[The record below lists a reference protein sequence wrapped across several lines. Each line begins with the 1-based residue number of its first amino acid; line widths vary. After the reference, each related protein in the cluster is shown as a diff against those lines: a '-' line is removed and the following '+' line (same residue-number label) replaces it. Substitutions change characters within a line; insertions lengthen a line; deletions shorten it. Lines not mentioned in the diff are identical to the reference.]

1 MSDFENN
8 IRKSWAENFPSVS
21 PKGCHFHFAK
31 AIWSIVKKMGMKSQY
46 SAANKNPKFGTFIRC
61 VIGLPFVPLERLNE
75 GFQNLERIGSK
86 VKGQK
91 SKDFVKYLLDYI
103 ERVWMN
109 GHFEREVWNMYN
121 HRGVT
126 TNNNAESL
134 NSKLGSKNKLKSHP
148 NPYLLVDE
156 FKNQLQIS
164 EDKQIVQ
171 VTQNRRKRCNTKQ

>member
-1 MSDFENN
+1 MFVPVVFAFLPDKKRYETETKNIVFFISLALINRRSYDDLFGLLRQTLEHHSRRLSLSAEWFMSDFENN

-75 GFQNLERIGSK
+75 GFQNLEKSGRK

-103 ERVWMN
+103 ERVWKQPI
-109 GHFEREVWNMYN
+109 Y
-121 HRGVT
+121 
-126 TNNNAESL
+126 
-134 NSKLGSKNKLKSHP
+134 
-148 NPYLLVDE
+148 
-156 FKNQLQIS
+156 QLPENFI
-164 EDKQIVQ
+164 
-171 VTQNRRKRCNTKQ
+171 